1 MAVGIY
7 VLHLHSCEEETRQ
20 SFLREAL
27 ECVDPV
33 RRNKTE
39 RLKGTG
45 AKAASLGAGMLLQKI
60 AMDLTE
66 GIENTDILFLEE
78 DELLA
83 VLQARMLREQ
93 TPPFSFSYKYGEQGK
108 PQIVNFPKKF
118 NLSHS
123 GDYVVCGVSDGE
135 VGVDIQ
141 KWVPFKRADGRAF
154 FRKGRVETAA
164 GDGRRETDRAVLPLV
179 EQKRGLRQIHRSGN
193 RQCCR
198 RGFLQRTEMAGE
210 TDLFPGTDFGS
221 GVFAGGLLRNS
232 RSVKMKEN
240 GK

>member
-20 SFLREAL
+20 SFLREAS

-39 RLKGTG
+39 RVKGTG
-45 AKAASLGAGMLLQKI
+45 AKAASLGAGMLLQKM

-93 TPPFSFSYKYGEQGK
+93 TPPFSFSYEYEEQGK

-123 GDYVVCGVSDGE
+123 GDYVVCGVSNGE

-141 KWVPFKRADGRAF
+141 KWVPYKERTAERF
-154 FRKGRVETAA
+154 FAKEEWELLQEKDEQERTELFYRLWSRKEAYGKYT
-164 GDGRRETDRAVLPLV
+164 GQGIGSAVGEDFSN
-179 EQKRGLRQIHRSGN
+179 EQKWQEKQICFRERILEDGYSLAV
-193 RQCCR
+193 CY
-198 RGFLQRTEMAGE
+198 
-210 TDLFPGTDFGS
+210 GTAE
-221 GVFAGGLLRNS
+221 V
-232 RSVKMKEN
+232 
-240 GK
+240 

>member
-1 MAVGIY
+1 MRQPLCWMDMAICREKDMAVGIY

-33 RRNKTE
+33 RRSKTE

-60 AMDLTE
+60 AMDLIE

-93 TPPFSFSYKYGEQGK
+93 TPPFSFPMNME
-108 PQIVNFPKKF
+108 N
-118 NLSHS
+118 
-123 GDYVVCGVSDGE
+123 
-135 VGVDIQ
+135 
-141 KWVPFKRADGRAF
+141 RAN
-154 FRKGRVETAA
+154 
-164 GDGRRETDRAVLPLV
+164 RRL
-179 EQKRGLRQIHRSGN
+179 
-193 RQCCR
+193 
-198 RGFLQRTEMAGE
+198 
-210 TDLFPGTDFGS
+210 
-221 GVFAGGLLRNS
+221 
-232 RSVKMKEN
+232 
-240 GK
+240 

>member
-7 VLHLHSCEEETRQ
+7 VLHLHSCEEEMRR
-20 SFLREAL
+20 SFLREAS

-33 RRNKTE
+33 RRNKAE

-93 TPPFSFSYKYGEQGK
+93 TPLFYFSY
-108 PQIVNFPKKF
+108 
-118 NLSHS
+118 
-123 GDYVVCGVSDGE
+123 
-135 VGVDIQ
+135 
-141 KWVPFKRADGRAF
+141 
-154 FRKGRVETAA
+154 
-164 GDGRRETDRAVLPLV
+164 
-179 EQKRGLRQIHRSGN
+179 
-193 RQCCR
+193 
-198 RGFLQRTEMAGE
+198 
-210 TDLFPGTDFGS
+210 
-221 GVFAGGLLRNS
+221 
-232 RSVKMKEN
+232 
-240 GK
+240 